1 MNVRIVC
8 PLSFIA
14 GIHYNGELQ
23 MNSYTVKL
31 FILTNSLDGTIN
43 NIALDRIKYFVYRE
57 MDSTIFINHK
67 DEDQCRLY
75 LDANIKITTIPEE
88 PIDQL
93 VGIMLFNKL
102 TAIVEDR
109 LIIDEIE
116 ISSGLGDGIIY
127 MHSQEENIDDLPIPD
142 WWATSDL
149 AHCDAKFLDDD
160 EYITLANVT
169 IWRDLDLQWP
179 DEADPEV
186 GNTVVFADF
195 KLLDEKE

>member
-1 MNVRIVC
+1 MNVRIIC

-14 GIHYNGELQ
+14 GIYYNGELQ

-31 FILTNSLDGTIN
+31 FILTNSSDGTIN

-57 MDSTIFINHK
+57 MDSTIFINNK
-67 DEDQCRLY
+67 EEDQCRLY

-102 TAIVEDR
+102 TAIVEDK

-116 ISSGLGDGIIY
+116 ISSGLGDGIVYI
-127 MHSQEENIDDLPIPD
+127 HSQEENVDDLVIPE
-142 WWATSDL
+142 WWSTSDL
-149 AHCDAKFLDDD
+149 AHCDAAFLDDD
-160 EYITLANVT
+160 EYITLANMT
-169 IWRDLDLQWP
+169 IWRDLELQWP
-179 DEADPEV
+179 DEAEPEV

-195 KLLDEKE
+195 KLLDETK

>member
-8 PLSFIA
+8 PLSFTA

-23 MNSYTVKL
+23 MNNYTVKL

-67 DEDQCRLY
+67 EEEQCRLY

-116 ISSGLGDGIIY
+116 ISSGLGDGIVYI
-127 MHSQEENIDDLPIPD
+127 HSQEENVDDLPIPE
-142 WWATSDL
+142 WWSTSDL
-149 AHCDAKFLDDD
+149 AHCDAAFLDDD
-160 EYITLANVT
+160 EYITLANMT
-169 IWRDLDLQWP
+169 IWRDLELQWP
-179 DEADPEV
+179 DEAEPEV

-195 KLLDEKE
+195 KLLDETK